1 MAKNEF
7 SIKIP
12 DREMKKALKDIN
24 NYEAGVLKAAKGL
37 VRRTTR
43 RVANRAM
50 QNAPV
55 RFGFLRQHIQPMSK
69 DLDGTVTVE
78 VDYGEAVEKGT
89 KPHKIRPRLKLTAAS
104 RISLTPSSCS
114 AAGSASKFATPEAP
128 KNRTV
133 QPINPV
139 KM

>member
-1 MAKNEF
+1 MAHDNSNGEKVMAKNEF

-12 DREMKKALKDIN
+12 DREMKKALRDIN

-89 KPHKIRPRLKLTAAS
+89 KPHKIRPRLK
-104 RISLTPSSCS
+104 
-114 AAGSASKFATPEAP
+114 K
-128 KNRTV
+128 
-133 QPINPV
+133 
-139 KM
+139 